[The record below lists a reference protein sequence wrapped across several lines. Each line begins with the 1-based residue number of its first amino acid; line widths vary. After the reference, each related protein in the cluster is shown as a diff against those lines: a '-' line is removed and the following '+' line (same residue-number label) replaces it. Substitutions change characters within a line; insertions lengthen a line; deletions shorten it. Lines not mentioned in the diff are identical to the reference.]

1 MPQPS
6 IRKTSGFAWLLV
18 FFVAWAGVG
27 SADNTFDH
35 TNGDTGDDYLILPDR
50 FDRPMVGTY
59 VNGMGPLPFIIDTGA
74 SKSVIYRGLTAM
86 IGLEALPNQSKRI
99 LTATGYKRVLVYPVT
114 DFYVLGRT
122 LKVEETVALPDIIGS
137 DAKGLIG
144 VDMLAGHTLFMDM
157 ANGTAKLAIS
167 PDSNSPRERLGD
179 EWTMVQGRPVAYGSL
194 ALEVNI
200 GGLDVPVIVDTGA
213 SDTVINSAGSEAVA
227 RSAEGIRRETI
238 RASISGGQEMVF
250 TALRVPEFNIGTY
263 VNRDMR
269 LVVSD
274 VPVFALMGAREVPAI
289 ILGMDLLG
297 QQPFAIDFKNWR
309 LYLKTAEPTREP
321 VQAR

>member
-1 MPQPS
+1 MRLS
-6 IRKTSGFAWLLV
+6 V
-18 FFVAWAGVG
+18 FFALIMYIGWAVR
-27 SADNTFDH
+27 AQDAV
-35 TNGDTGDDYLILPDR
+35 DDLHLIMPDR
-50 FDRPMVGTY
+50 YDRPMVGTM
-59 VNGMGPLPFIIDTGA
+59 VNGMGPFPFIIDTGA

-86 IGLEALPNQSKRI
+86 TGLTALPNQSKRI
-99 LTATGYKRVLVYPVT
+99 ITASGYKRVLVYPVT

-137 DAKGLIG
+137 QAKGLIG

-157 ANGTAKLAIS
+157 LAGEANLELSSRES
-167 PDSNSPRERLGD
+167 PGED
-179 EWTMVQGRPVAYGSL
+179 WIMIQGRPVAYGSL

-213 SDTVINSAGSEAVA
+213 SDTVINTAGSDAVG

-238 RASISGGQEMVF
+238 RASISGGREMVF
-250 TALRVPEFNIGTY
+250 TALRVPEFGVGGFIRTN
-263 VNRDMR
+263 MR

-274 VPVFALMGAREVPAI
+274 VPVFALLGAGEVPAI

-297 QQPFAIDFKNWR
+297 EQPFAIDFQNWR
-309 LYLKTAEPTREP
+309 LYIKDAGLKNET
-321 VQAR
+321 VHAR